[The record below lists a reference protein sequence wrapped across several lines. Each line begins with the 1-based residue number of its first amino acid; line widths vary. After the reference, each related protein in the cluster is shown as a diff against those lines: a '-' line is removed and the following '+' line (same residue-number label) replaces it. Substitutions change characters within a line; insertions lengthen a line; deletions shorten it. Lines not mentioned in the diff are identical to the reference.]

1 MNQRKQFPARSVVLT
16 LLRLQVM
23 SLLEDNKVLADTRR
37 PLHLA
42 YSLVGFFPPAV
53 VLRHRLRCLPLRPLT

>member
-23 SLLEDNKVLADTRR
+23 SLLDNKVLADTRR
-37 PLHLA
+37 PPHLA